1 MNLAARLFGLLLG
14 KRLPRYDG
22 ELRVSCKRPLRL
34 RRDQHGVAYV
44 TAETEHDA
52 WFGLGFCHAQDRAA
66 QLEINLRLVRGTL
79 SEVVGRDG
87 LPIDRASRLI
97 GVHQAARGQYAL
109 TAADVRAQIEAYC
122 AGLNAALSHPSF
134 PVSHEHRLLGIRPS
148 AWQPEDVI
156 AFGLMMCCLL
166 PSNWDVELARLAIL
180 TEDGEDAVAALN
192 PAYRADLPVTSPP
205 GARAGVG
212 PPFLANDLAALRQF
226 IGHSGGSNAWAID
239 ARKTE
244 RGLPLLANDPHLP
257 ASLPN
262 LGYLAHVACPA
273 FRVAGISIVGT
284 PAFITG
290 HNGHAA
296 WGSTAAQLDNT
307 DLFLEELG
315 PDEVTAREGDRF
327 VPCELRE
334 ELIPVR
340 GEPPVPLRI
349 VITRRGPVVARR
361 SDPAEG
367 IFDPLPLPRT
377 GRANALSFA
386 ATWLAER
393 PTRAILSFHR
403 LRSFS
408 EFRELC
414 AEATGCAYSMVYAD
428 PATIGW
434 ALAAEVPVRKH
445 GHGSLPMPGY
455 DADSGWEPEVV
466 SGDRLPY
473 AENPSAG
480 FLCCAN
486 NRPVPE
492 SESTVFLGH
501 DFLDGYRQ
509 ERIGEVLA
517 GRDDWTLERMA
528 ALQQDVLTLTWRETR
543 ERLLAVTATSAAAAR
558 ALDLLRAWNGE
569 LSSESSAATV
579 YEHWLA
585 EICERACR
593 SRAPRSF
600 RIATGVGVMKL
611 IPGTTFN
618 ARLASFVSSL
628 IRDQPPGFFASW
640 PEELESAL
648 ETIASRLER
657 ELGNDT
663 ARWAWGLVRP
673 LPLAHRFGEKKPLD
687 RVFNRGPLPGYGD
700 GTTVN
705 QAGFEYWKP
714 LRHSTVTAHLR
725 AVIEVGDW
733 SAARFVLLGGQS
745 GNPLSPHY
753 DDMIPLWQRGEGVPI
768 RWDEPDV
775 EAATRHVLVLSPTP
789 LAAAAPTP
797 RTTKARSARN

>member
-14 KRLPRYDG
+14 KRLPLHDG
-22 ELRVSCKRPLRL
+22 ELRVSCERQLRL

-52 WFGLGFCHAQDRAA
+52 WFGLGFCHAQDRSA

-79 SEVVGRDG
+79 SEVVGPDG

-97 GVHQAARGQYAL
+97 GVHRAAGRQYAR
-109 TAADVRAQIEAYC
+109 ASADIRAQIGAYC
-122 AGLNAALSHPSF
+122 AGVNAALEHPACS
-134 PVSHEHRLLGIRPS
+134 VSHEHRLLGIRPS

-166 PSNWDVELARLAIL
+166 PSNWDAELARLVIL
-180 TEDGEDAVAALN
+180 TEDGEESVAALN

-205 GARAGVG
+205 GARSGVG
-212 PPFLANDLAALRQF
+212 APYLTDDLSALRAF
-226 IGHSGGSNAWAID
+226 IGRSGGSNAWAVA

-262 LGYLAHVACPA
+262 LGYLAHVSCPG
-273 FRVAGISIVGT
+273 FRVAGVSIVGT

-315 PDEVTAREGDRF
+315 PDETTVREGNHF
-327 VPCELRE
+327 VPCEVRE

-340 GEPPVPLRI
+340 GKPPVPLRI
-349 VITRRGPVVARR
+349 VVTGRGPIVARR
-361 SDPAEG
+361 SDPEEG

-403 LRSFS
+403 MRSFA
-408 EFRELC
+408 ECRELC

-428 PATIGW
+428 ATTIGW
-434 ALAAEVPVRKH
+434 TLAAEVPVRKL
-445 GHGSLPMPGY
+445 GHGSLPMPGFAA
-455 DADSGWEPEVV
+455 DAGWEPDVV
-466 SGDRLPY
+466 SGARLPY

-492 SESTVFLGH
+492 GDTSVFLGH
-501 DFLDGYRQ
+501 DFLDGYRA

-517 GRDDWTLERMA
+517 SRDDWTPARMA
-528 ALQQDVLTLTWRETR
+528 ALHQDVVTLSWRETR
-543 ERLLAVTATSAAAAR
+543 EALLAVTPNGSAAER
-558 ALDLLRAWNGE
+558 ALTLLRTWNGE
-569 LSSESSAATV
+569 LAADSSAATV
-579 YEHWLA
+579 YELWLA

-618 ARLASFVSSL
+618 ARLASFVSNL
-628 IRDQPPGFFASW
+628 IREQPPGFFESW
-640 PEELESAL
+640 AGELASAL
-648 ETIASRLER
+648 EAVTARLVRER
-657 ELGNDT
+657 GTDT
-663 ARWAWGLVRP
+663 ARWAWGDIRP
-673 LPLAHRFGEKKPLD
+673 LPVVHRFGEKKPLD
-687 RVFNRGPLPGYGD
+687 RIFNRGPLPGYGD

-725 AVIEVGDW
+725 SVIEVGDW
-733 SAARFVLLGGQS
+733 SSARFVLLGGQS
-745 GNPLSPHY
+745 GNPFSPHY

-768 RWDEPDV
+768 HWDEADV
-775 EAATRHVLVLSPTP
+775 AGATRHEVVLVPSATP
-789 LAAAAPTP
+789 AAAAVPTQ
-797 RTTKARSARN
+797 